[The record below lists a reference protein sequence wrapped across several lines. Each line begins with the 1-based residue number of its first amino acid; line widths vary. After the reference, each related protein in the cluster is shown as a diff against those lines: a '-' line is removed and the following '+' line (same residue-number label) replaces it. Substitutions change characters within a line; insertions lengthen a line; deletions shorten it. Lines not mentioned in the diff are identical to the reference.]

1 MKLFPV
7 ICWQEWQGYGKS
19 HEDREGGEGG
29 ERGAFREGSF
39 HAIHWN
45 VHKRWFP
52 FSYKIS
58 HSPLFSLFRHNRTIG
73 CTRGWG
79 KEETRKVM
87 TSSRHNAL
95 HYDCRRF
102 IGERHILSLLSHPFS
117 QISLFQIL
125 QHDIIGWSVSS
136 AAHLQLFQQKMSK
149 FLKNMTYTPRGT
161 SMQKLTEP
169 LVLN

>member
-79 KEETRKVM
+79 KDGTRKVI
-87 TSSRHNAL
+87 TSSRHNTL
-95 HYDCRRF
+95 HYDCRPYWRETNPF
-102 IGERHILSLLSHPFS
+102 TAVPPFFPNKPLSKTSAWYHWLC
-117 QISLFQIL
+117 L
-125 QHDIIGWSVSS
+125 QCGSF
-136 AAHLQLFQQKMSK
+136 AAFPTKNEK
-149 FLKNMTYTPRGT
+149 FLKNMTYTPGRGT